1 VLALRRGRWGDD
13 VSGQLVDVEDL
24 KRITA
29 FAELTADQA
38 AWLAEHGEVVEYE
51 AGELV
56 FELGAVAEHLVAVL
70 DGAIEIVFNI
80 GGQMVPFLTQRQGTV
95 SGLLPFSRMRLFS
108 GSGRALGAT
117 RLYRLHHS
125 FFDEM
130 LQRAPSLGP
139 VLVSLMTD
147 RVRESTRLTQQREKM
162 MALGKL
168 SAGLAHELNNP
179 ATAVRRDADA
189 LDEQLARLPGLTRRL
204 LVHGI
209 DEQALVRADAWLAAW
224 SARTAGGT
232 SELPPG
238 ALERSRLE
246 QAVGDWLDERGVTDS
261 WMLVEPIVAAGLEP
275 DDLRELTHE
284 VAAAAVSD
292 LITWLAA
299 IISAQNLAKDI
310 RAASGRITELV
321 GSVKVYSHMDRAADR
336 ERVDL
341 REGIDSTLVMLGH
354 KLKVKNITLERA
366 YSPDLPQVR
375 AFAGELNQVWTN
387 LADNAIDAMSDHGVL
402 RIEAGRDGSA
412 AVVRIIDNGVGIP
425 AELRPRIFEAFFTTK
440 PQGEGTGLGLDI
452 VQRIVA
458 QQHGGS
464 VEVESE
470 PGRTVFSVRLPIDPD
485 A

>member
-1 VLALRRGRWGDD
+1 VTGRR
-13 VSGQLVDVEDL
+13 VDVDEL
-24 KRITA
+24 KRIQA
-29 FAELTADQA
+29 FAELTADQV
-38 AWLAEHGEVVEYE
+38 AWLAEHGELVEYE

-56 FELGAVAEHLVAVL
+56 FELGSVAEHMVAVL
-70 DGAIEIVFNI
+70 DGAIEVVFNI
-80 GGQMVPFLTQRQGTV
+80 GGQMVPFVTQRQGTV
-95 SGLLPFSRMRLFS
+95 SGLLPFSRMRSFS
-108 GSGRALGAT
+108 GSGRAVGLT
-117 RLYRLHHS
+117 RLYRLHQS

-147 RVRESTRLTQQREKM
+147 RVRESTRLAQQREKM

-189 LDEQLARLPGLTRRL
+189 LDQQLARLPELTRKL

-209 DEQALVRADAWLAAW
+209 DEPALVRAEAWLAAW
-224 SARTAGGT
+224 SARTAGAA

-246 QAVGDWLDERGVTDS
+246 QAVGDWLDERGVIDS
-261 WMLVEPIVAAGLEP
+261 WMLVEPIVAAGLQP
-275 DDLRELTHE
+275 DDLRRLTDD
-284 VAAAAVSD
+284 VAAGAVSD

-299 IISAQNLAKDI
+299 IIGAQNLARDI

-321 GSVKVYSHMDRAADR
+321 GSVKVYSHMDRASDR
-336 ERVDL
+336 ERIDL

-354 KLKVKNITLERA
+354 KLKRKNITLERVYA
-366 YSPDLPQVR
+366 PDLPKVQ

-387 LADNAIDAMSDHGVL
+387 LADNAIDAMADQGVL
-402 RIEAGRDGSA
+402 RIEAERNGAA

-425 AELRPRIFEAFFTTK
+425 ADEQSRIFEAFFTTK
-440 PQGEGTGLGLDI
+440 PQGEGTGLGLEI
-452 VQRIVA
+452 VQRIVV

-464 VEVESE
+464 VEVESA
-470 PGRTVFSVRLPIDPD
+470 PGRTVFSVRLPIDPGP
-485 A
+485 